1 MNKLPPQIF
10 DFVSR
15 ETADKFITYFDLIQ
29 KWNRNTALVQVD
41 TLDQFYSRHILD
53 SLQLIS
59 ILPTFSNGIDLGTGA
74 GFPGMVLTIA
84 GIHNITLCDSN
95 QRKIIFLNELSRL
108 IDVPCTTLCTRIENI
123 TTPIYDLVIS
133 RAYSNL
139 STLLMQTL
147 HVSRETKNPVTGIFL
162 KGKIVDNE
170 IEFAYKEYDFNY
182 DKINSITSDEGVILK
197 VYNIRKL

>member
-15 ETADKFITYFDLIQ
+15 ETAEKFITYFDLIQ

-59 ILPTFSNGIDLGTGA
+59 ILPIFINGIDLGTGA
-74 GFPGMVLTIA
+74 GFPGMVLAIA
-84 GIHNITLCDSN
+84 GINNITLCDSN

-108 IDVPCTTLCTRIENI
+108 INVPSKTLCSRIENI
-123 TTPIYDLVIS
+123 TTPTYDLVIS
-133 RAYSNL
+133 RAYSDL
-139 STLLMQTL
+139 STLLKQTL
-147 HVSRETKNPVTGIFL
+147 HVSRETENPVTGIFL
-162 KGKIVDNE
+162 KGKIVDSE
-170 IEFAYKEYDFNY
+170 IESAYKEYDFNY
-182 DKINSITSDEGVILK
+182 DKMNSITSDEGVILK